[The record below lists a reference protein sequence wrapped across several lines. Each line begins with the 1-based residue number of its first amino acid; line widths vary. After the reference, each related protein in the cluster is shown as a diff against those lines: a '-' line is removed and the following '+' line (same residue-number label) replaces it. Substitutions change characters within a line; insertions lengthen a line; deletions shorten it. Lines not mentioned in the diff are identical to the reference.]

1 MVKHTL
7 WTQICVLL
15 LAILP
20 KQDPKVSLYSGL
32 CKEPSVG
39 EELSTIVSKSWW
51 IVEQTLVCIAGR
63 TLIGYFVSVIFG
75 TAELGTSFFL
85 WPTKMFAVIWGWGWY
100 FRDTDCCLAT
110 HFHPFV
116 SSGG

>member
-1 MVKHTL
+1 MKVRLNCLCLGQMVKHTL

-15 LAILP
+15 LAILKIP

-51 IVEQTLVCIAGR
+51 IVELTLEAQI
-63 TLIGYFVSVIFG
+63 
-75 TAELGTSFFL
+75 
-85 WPTKMFAVIWGWGWY
+85 
-100 FRDTDCCLAT
+100 CLLLRAII
-110 HFHPFV
+110 
-116 SSGG
+116 